1 MKLTYATT
9 NPYKLAGA
17 NHALA
22 GYDLELVPLDK
33 NLPDV
38 PEIQSDDQAEVAIDK
53 ARKYYELL
61 QQPLVVMDSGL
72 FVELLGGFPGVYTK
86 YVIDTIGAAAVAK
99 LAADSG
105 ATDVYTQ
112 RTVVY
117 FDGQTSQIF
126 TSKIHGKL
134 TDAPRGDNSSGYDLY
149 FEVAQTGKTAAEMPD
164 SEKAELAAPVWRELA
179 EWLAKTKE

>member
-38 PEIQSDDQAEVAIDK
+38 PEIQSDDQTEVAIDK

-72 FVELLGGFPGVYTK
+72 FVESLGGFPGVYT
-86 YVIDTIGAAAVAK
+86 
-99 LAADSG
+99 
-105 ATDVYTQ
+105 
-112 RTVVY
+112 
-117 FDGQTSQIF
+117 
-126 TSKIHGKL
+126 
-134 TDAPRGDNSSGYDLY
+134 
-149 FEVAQTGKTAAEMPD
+149 
-164 SEKAELAAPVWRELA
+164 
-179 EWLAKTKE
+179 